1 MIEPG
6 RYINREMKIKKDW
19 SWLIYCLVFSFL
31 MVAVVAVRENEALA
45 RMVVFVTFATAA
57 IAATH
62 QKPKMIL
69 KVVKVEDDGSF
80 DDLDD

>member
-6 RYINREMKIKKDW
+6 RYVNREMKIKKDW
-19 SWLIYCLVFSFL
+19 SWLIYCLIFSFL
-31 MVAVVAVRENEALA
+31 MVAVVAAGENEALA
-45 RMVVFVTFATAA
+45 RTVVFVAFATAA

-69 KVVKVEDDGSF
+69 KVERIDRDD
-80 DDLDD
+80 